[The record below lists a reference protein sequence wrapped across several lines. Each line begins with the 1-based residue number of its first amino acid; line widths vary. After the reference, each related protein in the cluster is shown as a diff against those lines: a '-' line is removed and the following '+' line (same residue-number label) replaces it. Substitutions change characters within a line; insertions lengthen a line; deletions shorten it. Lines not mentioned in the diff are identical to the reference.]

1 MILYGTSYSPFV
13 RKILV
18 TLAEKDVAFEHRPV
32 FFHAPDESFQA
43 CSPLGKIPAIE
54 DDGFRLADSSAIS
67 AYIEAKHPA
76 PALWPQAPKER
87 ARAVWFDKFGDTEMF
102 SVMIKPFSERIVKPV
117 MMGKTGDEAV
127 VAKAVTEDFPKLFDY
142 LESQITGPYLV
153 GDAFS
158 IADIS
163 VVTVFHNLRLAKETV
178 DAGRWPK
185 LAAYV
190 DATLNRPSFVTAVAA
205 KTN

>member
-18 TLAEKDVAFEHRPV
+18 TLAEKDVAFEHKPV
-32 FFHAPDESFQA
+32 FFHAPDEAFQA

-54 DDGFRLADSSAIS
+54 EDGFRLADSSAIS
-67 AYIEAKHPA
+67 AYIEAKHPT
-76 PALWPQAPKER
+76 PALWPAAAKDR
-87 ARAVWFDKFGDTEMF
+87 ARAVWFDKFGDTELF
-102 SVMIKPFSERIVKPV
+102 PVLIKPFVERVVKPV

-127 VAKAVTEDFPKLFDY
+127 VAKALTEELPKLYDY
-142 LESQITGPYLV
+142 LESQIDGPYLV
-153 GDAFS
+153 GNAFS
-158 IADIS
+158 IADIAI
-163 VVTVFHNLRLAKETV
+163 VTGFHNLRVAKEKV
-178 DAGRWPK
+178 DAARWPK

-190 DATLNRPSFVTAVAA
+190 DATLERPSFVKAVAA

>member
-18 TLAEKDVAFEHRPV
+18 TLAEKNITFEHVPV
-32 FFHAPDESFQA
+32 FFHAPDEAFQA
-43 CSPLGKIPAIE
+43 CSPLGKIPAFE

-67 AYIEAKHPA
+67 AYIEAKYPS
-76 PALWPQAPKER
+76 PVLWPQAPKER
-87 ARAVWFDKFGDTEMF
+87 ARAVWFDKFGDTELF
-102 SVMIKPFSERIVKPV
+102 AVLIKPFAERVVKPV
-117 MMGKTGDEAV
+117 LMGKPGDEAV
-127 VAKAVTEDFPKLFDY
+127 AVKAVTDEFPKLYDY
-142 LESQITGPYLV
+142 LESQIDGPYLV

-163 VVTVFHNLRLAKETV
+163 VATTFHNLRLAKEPV

-185 LAAYV
+185 LAAYI
-190 DATLNRPSFVTAVAA
+190 DATLSRPSFVTAIAA
-205 KTN
+205 RTK